1 MQQKEEIKDQII
13 TVARKIFSQ
22 FGFKKTTLEEI
33 AQAAGKGK
41 SSIYYYF
48 DSKEDIFRAVVE
60 KEAQILRN
68 EIDKKM
74 NSVKSPKN
82 QLRTYILTRMESF
95 KNLANFYNAVKNEY
109 LARLDFI
116 EKIRKK
122 YDQDEVKAIERILQ
136 SGIDNGDFIIKKP
149 EVTAI
154 AIATAMKGLEIPVFF
169 DDENYKLEKR
179 LDEILDV
186 LFFGLVKR

>member
-1 MQQKEEIKDQII
+1 MHPKEDIKDQII
-13 TVARKIFSQ
+13 EVARKIFSQ

-68 EIDKKM
+68 EIEKKL
-74 NSVKSPKN
+74 NAVKSPKN